1 MEISLADWHYPHRT
15 ILENV
20 EYFLTHGYHVVGML
34 SFHVTAA
41 LNDGQG
47 DALAEILARHDGY
60 ITIHGRLPAE
70 HTEACVS
77 AFQKEMDAYGA
88 WQKKYNRIL
97 HLTFDVL
104 DSIRDNI
111 LPYVEYALAAV
122 PNCKV
127 GCEDFG
133 LNEKECAQLEPL
145 HANPRFGYLLD
156 IGHMYIR
163 LRGEDKT
170 GYTLFTNSPLECP
183 VTKNPTKDDFV
194 RAFRSKTF
202 PVFEIHLH
210 NNNGVDDQHLF
221 LEDGTL
227 NMYIIAETLKEV
239 GFDGIIT
246 IESAP
251 GCTFECKGEEA
262 DRRIAYTREYWKSI
276 YKA

>member
-20 EYFLTHGYHVVGML
+20 EYFLTQGYHVVGML
-34 SFHVTAA
+34 SFHMTAV
-41 LNDGQG
+41 LNDGHG
-47 DALAEILARHDGY
+47 DALAEILTHHDGY
-60 ITIHGRLPAE
+60 ITIHGKLPHTHAE
-70 HTEACVS
+70 EHVKD
-77 AFQKEMDAYGA
+77 FQQEMDAYGA
-88 WQKKYNRIL
+88 WQKKYNRVL
-97 HLTFDVL
+97 HLTFDVR
-104 DSIRDNI
+104 DNIRDNI
-111 LPYVEYALAAV
+111 LPYVEYALTAV

-133 LNEKECAQLEPL
+133 LNERECTQLEPL
-145 HANPRFGYLLD
+145 RGNPRFGYLLD

-170 GYTLFTNSPLECP
+170 GYTLFTNSPMECP
-183 VTKNPTKDDFV
+183 ATKTPTKDDFV

-227 NMYIIAETLKEV
+227 DMHIVAETLKEV

-251 GCTFECKGEEA
+251 GFTFECRGEEA
-262 DRRIAYTREYWKSI
+262 DRRIAFTREYWKNI
-276 YKA
+276 YEA